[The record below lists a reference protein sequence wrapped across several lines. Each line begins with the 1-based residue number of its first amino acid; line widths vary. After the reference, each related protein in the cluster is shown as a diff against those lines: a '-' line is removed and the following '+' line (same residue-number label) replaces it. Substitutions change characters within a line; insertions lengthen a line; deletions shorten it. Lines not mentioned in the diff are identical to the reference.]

1 MRRATRLGALLA
13 VLAGCSDPDAIVIE
27 ITTGQ
32 ETDTFSM
39 DPAVTRVDIVAR
51 NSAGE
56 AVSSAS
62 AEPGGSFGLGEI
74 AVDQFLSFEVSGF
87 DAAGDQHVGGRSLGL
102 VVGALQSDV
111 FPVFAQ
117 RLLRWSRP
125 PGGLPHGHRDAF
137 ATVIGERFL
146 MVTGGEAFDAE
157 PTDVAFYD
165 LLALGGT
172 EGGRL
177 SSLPESI
184 VVSADSG
191 ALLLIDDDSAT
202 WLDFDTVSAI
212 DLSPPA
218 EIGSWSQIAGGQ
230 TVVTST
236 ASYVV
241 GPTRGDAPS
250 DRILV
255 VEPDRGL
262 RGVTCVVERQGAA
275 ATWIPEVGLA
285 IAGGTDAEPGIEV
298 LFPDDSATS
307 ALPFP
312 ADTVTGAAP
321 VAGNQSREMFLLC
334 GQDASGA
341 APPRAIDLGCVA
353 ECSPR
358 LLDITLEPALSDCT
372 GYRLDGGRTLLVG
385 SDAEGMNRSLL
396 VDVGTDTV
404 EELLLR
410 EPRMGASV
418 TPTPNGALALVGGVH
433 ADGTPA
439 LSVELLLP

>member
-1 MRRATRLGALLA
+1 MRRVASAAALVAAL
-13 VLAGCSDPDAIVIE
+13 VGCSDPDAIVIE

-32 ETDTFSM
+32 EADTFSM

-56 AVSSAS
+56 TVSSAS

-102 VVGALQSDV
+102 VVGALQSEV

-125 PGGLPHGHRDAF
+125 PGGLPHGHRDGI

-146 MVTGGEAFDAE
+146 MVTGGEAFGAE
-157 PTDVAFYD
+157 STDVAFYD

-177 SSLPESI
+177 ASAPKSL

-191 ALLLIDDDSAT
+191 AILLIEDDRAL
-202 WLDFDTVSAI
+202 WLDFDTGSPI
-212 DLSPPA
+212 ELSPPA
-218 EIGSWSQIAGGQ
+218 EIGSWAQIAGGQ

-255 VEPDRGL
+255 VEPDRSL
-262 RGVTCVVERQGAA
+262 RGVTCTLERQGAA

-285 IAGGTDAEPGIEV
+285 IAGGTDVEPGIEV
-298 LFPDDSATS
+298 LFPDEGATS
-307 ALPFP
+307 TLPFP
-312 ADTVTGAAP
+312 ADAVTGAAP
-321 VAGNQSREMFLLC
+321 VAGNQSREMFLFC
-334 GQDASGA
+334 GQDESGP

-353 ECSPR
+353 ECAPR
-358 LLDITLEPALSDCT
+358 LLDVTLDPVLSACS
-372 GYRLDGGRTLLVG
+372 GFRLDGGRTLIVG
-385 SDAEGMNRSLL
+385 TDAEGMNRSLL
-396 VDVGTDTV
+396 VDVATDTV
-404 EELLLR
+404 DELLLR
-410 EPRMGASV
+410 EPRMGAML

-433 ADGTPA
+433 EDGTPA